1 MRHEIDTYVSSTNVV
16 SAFEP
21 FSFPLNCGGGHF
33 HAFFPRAPFQPLDL
47 LGPLPVTNFQTGR
60 DTRTASWMEVNED
73 VVARLERLDRERKE
87 AVERR
92 KIQEQLRFEASPRSW
107 LAKTKVH
114 VLTTVRLVR
123 RPNTDHAG
131 ARRIPRNPSMR
142 FGTNSTPRKPSSTR
156 SSSGWTSR
164 RALRP
169 HVANWTV

>member
-1 MRHEIDTYVSSTNVV
+1 MGHESDTYVSSTNTVN
-16 SAFEP
+16 AFQP
-21 FSFPLNCGGGHF
+21 LSFLLNCGGGNF
-33 HAFFPRAPFQPLDL
+33 HAIFPRAPLRPLDL
-47 LGPLPVTNFQTGR
+47 LGPLPVPNFQTER
-60 DTRTASWMEVNED
+60 DTRTGSWMEVNED

-92 KIQEQLRFEASPRSW
+92 KLQEQLRVEASPRSW
-107 LAKTKVH
+107 LAKATVH

-123 RPNTDHAG
+123 RPNTNHAG
-131 ARRIPRNPSMR
+131 ARRIPRNPYMR

-169 HVANWTV
+169 RVANWTV